1 MPFVFYRLGMVLLF
15 RFGISRWIL
24 TASGIIGMT
33 SFSHFVFFWF
43 VFTGSLRRI
52 TFRYSPGGSVALL
65 FDEGNGD

>member
-1 MPFVFYRLGMVLLF
+1 MV
-15 RFGISRWIL
+15 L

-65 FDEGNGD
+65 FDEGSGD

>member
-1 MPFVFYRLGMVLLF
+1 MVLLF
-15 RFGISRWIL
+15 RFGISWWIL

-33 SFSHFVFFWF
+33 SFSYLFIGSL
-43 VFTGSLRRI
+43 FTGSLRRI